1 MKRLVRIVL
10 TLFLI
15 AGALCLFV
23 AEVVLRQMVRQ
34 PHQDPVGRSL
44 LLAALKKAGTDT
56 GAVEL
61 GPEWTALTA
70 SDTRRLADP
79 GLKAFS
85 ALNVRG
91 QRIWGWYYP
100 GQPDAGAI
108 LLCHGHS
115 VSHNELRYVFNFLRP
130 TGYHLLMLDFRAHG
144 ASDGEYTSIG
154 LQEWED
160 VDAILKEAEKLG
172 YLPPNRPLGAY
183 GRSMGAATLVNGARH
198 LPRIHAFLIE
208 AMFPWLRRIG
218 ANDLKAY
225 VGIPDNPFVD
235 VAFWYASWRTGIDY
249 LTNRPENEIGNIA
262 PRPLLIIHDAKDVR
276 LHRSDFERLK
286 TAASGAQTLV
296 FDEAGHVG
304 AHKSEPE
311 RFEREFLSFFAAAGI
326 PRPAGTEIVSTSSL
340 DLK

>member
-1 MKRLVRIVL
+1 MKRFVRVAL
-10 TLFLI
+10 ALLLI
-15 AGALCLFV
+15 GGALCVLL
-23 AEVVLRQMVRQ
+23 AETVLRQMVRQ
-34 PHQDPVGRSL
+34 PSQDPAGRSL
-44 LLAALKKAGTDT
+44 LLAALRKAGRET
-56 GAVEL
+56 GALDL
-61 GPEWTALTA
+61 GDEWAALA
-70 SDTRRLADP
+70 AGDTKRLYDP
-79 GLKAFS
+79 GLKAFA

-91 QRIWGWYYP
+91 QRIWGWYFP
-100 GQPDAGAI
+100 GHPDAGAI

-115 VSHNELRYVFNFLRP
+115 VSHNELRYVFNFLKP

-154 LQEWED
+154 LHEWED

-198 LPRIHAFLIE
+198 LPRIQAFMIE

-249 LTNRPENEIGNIA
+249 LANRPENEIGHIA
-262 PRPLLIIHDAKDVR
+262 PRPLMIIHDGKDVR
-276 LHRSDFERLK
+276 LHASDFERLK
-286 TAASGAQTLV
+286 TAAPGAKTLV
-296 FDEAGHVG
+296 FNEAGHVG

-311 RFEREFLSFFAAAGI
+311 RFEREFLAFFTSAGI
-326 PRPAGTEIVSTSSL
+326 PLPGTASASSTSPIE
-340 DLK
+340 LK